1 MWCVLG
7 VVRVFTGDDGRAV
20 VLLASAT
27 VILFFLFCM
36 MFFVSV
42 DTITLQL

>member
-1 MWCVLG
+1 MFSQVM
-7 VVRVFTGDDGRAV
+7 TDGAV